1 MYILESLGTLHSPNA
16 LQTFITLGG
25 GDQGPGEND
34 LDEGPVQWIQ
44 DETSRLETYVRLLI
58 ELASSRAWSQMM
70 YTNCQPNSFVG
81 VLHPDQ
87 TLSKQLFTHQQG
99 VWEGVLHAE
108 KCLHDPDLSP
118 KIGKDIKKELEK
130 RLEDVCWQELQL
142 AREIYIVCASC
153 DWDPSNHDVIQLAR
167 RIFGV
172 PWNTKFDLEDL
183 FAHLASVSKM
193 TSLATAMGKP
203 LDQKNVTI
211 LVVFF
216 AGFSQFRNA

>member
-1 MYILESLGTLHSPNA
+1 MNFQANRSAGAWYLYILESLGTLHSPDA
-16 LQTFITLGG
+16 LQTFITVGVGG
-25 GDQGPGEND
+25 GDPAEND
-34 LDEGPVQWIQ
+34 EEPAAWIQ
-44 DETSRLETYVRLLI
+44 DETSRLEIFVRLLI
-58 ELASSRAWSQMM
+58 ELASARAWSQMM

-81 VLHPDQ
+81 ILHPQQ
-87 TLSKQLFTHQQG
+87 TLAKQLFTHQHG

-130 RLEDVCWQELQL
+130 RLDDVCWHELQL
-142 AREIYIVCASC
+142 AREIFIVCASC
-153 DWDPSNHDVIQLAR
+153 DWDISNHDVLQLAR

-203 LDQKNVTI
+203 LALNNGM
-211 LVVFF
+211 FW
-216 AGFSQFRNA
+216 